1 MNDPVQIFQAA
12 AANLIQAAR
21 PEYQRQI
28 AAAVDLLV
36 EAFAAGNKILV
47 FGNGGSAADAEHIC
61 AELVVRF
68 TRERRGLPAIALT
81 SNPAAMTACGNDLGF
96 ERVFERQVEAYGKPG
111 DVAWGIST
119 SGNSPNV
126 LAGLRQARTS
136 GLRTIGL
143 TGASGAVHLEA
154 LCDVLMAA
162 PANET
167 ARIQEVHLVT
177 YHAIC
182 EQIEERL
189 FAAVDI

>member
-36 EAFAAGNKILV
+36 EAFAAGKKILV

-68 TRERRGLPAIALT
+68 TRERRGLPAIGLT

-162 PANET
+162 PVNET

-182 EQIEERL
+182 ERIEERL

>member
-1 MNDPVQIFQAA
+1 MNDSARIFQEA
-12 AANLIQAAR
+12 AANLIQAAQ
-21 PEYQRQI
+21 PEYQQQI
-28 AAAVDLLV
+28 ASAVDLLV
-36 EAFAAGNKILV
+36 AAFAAGNKILV

-96 ERVFERQVEAYGKPG
+96 EKVFARQVEAFGKPG

-119 SGNSPNV
+119 SGTSPNV
-126 LAGLRQARTS
+126 LAGLRQARAS
-136 GLRTIGL
+136 GLRTLGL
-143 TGASGAVHLEA
+143 TGLSGEPHLVSF
-154 LCDVLMAA
+154 CDVLMAA
-162 PANET
+162 PVSET
-167 ARIQEVHLVT
+167 ARVQEVHLVT

-189 FAAVDI
+189 FATGNI